1 MMNEQVVSI
10 HFQIKNMDLITAKT
24 LIIIYHFLNLIG
36 MINCFHFVYYYSIFY
51 YNFEILKFLSSCSDY
66 MLVI

>member
-36 MINCFHFVYYYSIFY
+36 MINCFHFG
-51 YNFEILKFLSSCSDY
+51 NFSFCHRVQIIC
-66 MLVI
+66 